1 MIQRLLMKCL
11 EVKMI
16 EIKRSDLYA
25 TKGLI
30 EVSKNCEN
38 SDKVKVQNQELDKIL
53 AELLTRKYEGGNNA
67 NS

>member
-1 MIQRLLMKCL
+1 MIQRLLTKCL

-53 AELLTRKYEGGNNA
+53 AELLTRKYEGGDNA

>member
-1 MIQRLLMKCL
+1 
-11 EVKMI
+11 MI

-30 EVSKNCEN
+30 EVSKNCEK

-53 AELLTRKYEGGNNA
+53 AELLTRKYEGGDNA

>member
-1 MIQRLLMKCL
+1 
-11 EVKMI
+11 MI

>member
-1 MIQRLLMKCL
+1 MIQRLLTKCL

-30 EVSKNCEN
+30 DVSKICEK
-38 SDKVKVQNQELDKIL
+38 SDKVKVQNEELDKIL
-53 AELLTRKYEGGNNA
+53 AELL
-67 NS
+67 

>member
-1 MIQRLLMKCL
+1 MIQRLLTKYL

-16 EIKRSDLYA
+16 EIKRTDLYA

-30 EVSKNCEN
+30 DVSKICEN

>member
-1 MIQRLLMKCL
+1 
-11 EVKMI
+11 MI

-25 TKGLI
+25 TKGFI
-30 EVSKNCEN
+30 DVSKNCEK

>member
-1 MIQRLLMKCL
+1 MIQRLLTKCL

-30 EVSKNCEN
+30 EVSKNCEK

-53 AELLTRKYEGGNNA
+53 AELLTRKYEGGDNA